1 MCWSRFLAQ
10 IRQKL
15 PDIKMKRNVFCLF
28 VSFCLGLSAPSANNP
43 FQSETPKLTLNQLGS
58 TSLAT
63 QPTSLPY
70 SASLPLPMSHQ
81 PASLPSS
88 LTHPTQPRLDLP
100 GPLPEPLLPLSSV
113 SNDGSQ
119 AVLNNQNPFLWGP
132 MQLGKFLDK
141 KGNAIRLWLSKYNL
155 KCRIAATRTC
165 MKTLFLVILYCGIIS
180 EPLGW
185 FWFCSSLQASLL
197 FLLAKTQLQ
206 GNKMSHLCIRNYQ
219 HHIFEAIAY

>member
-1 MCWSRFLAQ
+1 MPDSWGLSWPNGGFFGEPRQLDPSKSSSQDHKPLSIRCNEFIGCTNILCYSKMCWSWFLAQ
-10 IRQKL
+10 IRSKI
-15 PDIKMKRNVFCLF
+15 PDIKMKLNVFLF
-28 VSFCLGLSAPSANNP
+28 LSFCLGLSAPSANNP

-58 TSLAT
+58 ASLAT

-132 MQLGKFLDK
+132 MQLEKLKRGMLAGYVFQNITL
-141 KGNAIRLWLSKYNL
+141 NAELQPQGLVW
-155 KCRIAATRTC
+155 
-165 MKTLFLVILYCGIIS
+165 KTYS
-180 EPLGW
+180 
-185 FWFCSSLQASLL
+185 
-197 FLLAKTQLQ
+197 
-206 GNKMSHLCIRNYQ
+206 
-219 HHIFEAIAY
+219 

>member
-1 MCWSRFLAQ
+1 MPDSWGLSGPNGGFLGEPRELDSSKSSSQDHKPLSIGYLLNLLAVHLFCVIQ

-28 VSFCLGLSAPSANNP
+28 LSFCLGLSAPSANNP

-58 TSLAT
+58 ASLAT

-132 MQLGKFLDK
+132 MQLEKILRQKGKC
-141 KGNAIRLWLSKYNL
+141 Y
-155 KCRIAATRTC
+155 
-165 MKTLFLVILYCGIIS
+165 
-180 EPLGW
+180 
-185 FWFCSSLQASLL
+185 
-197 FLLAKTQLQ
+197 
-206 GNKMSHLCIRNYQ
+206 
-219 HHIFEAIAY
+219 